1 MGREAVPPQGAV
13 KADAQHTRWK
23 QSQGGWM
30 HTDDEGC
37 AEERWSAVYSMYVG
51 VKGRTCNW
59 RGSETD
65 GVVSGDYEQE

>member
-1 MGREAVPPQGAV
+1 
-13 KADAQHTRWK
+13 
-23 QSQGGWM
+23 M